1 MEGGGT
7 FRLSF
12 ILLSALSLVQQEVA
26 AEEQIVLASEA
37 LTSYMKAY
45 LNHYRSQKEGLETEN
60 EGEEELRSKDG
71 KKEDYDEGFL
81 DYYYD
86 IGTSE
91 ETMPNVNWTML
102 KPRHPLVKPWRPN
115 APLPHRI
122 MGQIIENNLLDNNL
136 EEEFPGFKR
145 GFRPSLAGQCGQ
157 PGPSQQI
164 VGGEEA
170 TAHSFPWMAALFVDG
185 KYFCGGSLISE
196 EWVLTAAH
204 CVDGEATEVRV
215 LLGAHNIR
223 IGSEAGRTER
233 TTMMF
238 FTHPEYDASLLQ
250 NDIALVHLGDP
261 VEFSN
266 SIRPVCLPTHSD
278 AGDSLAGLEVLASG
292 WGRPKDNATGIS
304 PVLRE
309 VSVTT
314 IDNLTCASQYP
325 TVVTKK
331 ILCISGLN
339 GRSTC
344 KGDSGGPLH
353 LINQGV
359 FTQVGVTSFGSVFG
373 CEVNMH
379 AGFTRTAAYLQWI
392 ETQTGIMVEPRPDI
406 LLNYLSYQTTIRQ
419 TW

>member
-7 FRLSF
+7 FLLSA
-12 ILLSALSLVQQEVA
+12 ILLSALSLVQQEVV
-26 AEEQIVLASEA
+26 AEEQMVLASEA

-60 EGEEELRSKDG
+60 EGQEELRSNKGG

-185 KYFCGGSLISE
+185 K
-196 EWVLTAAH
+196 
-204 CVDGEATEVRV
+204 VRV
-215 LLGAHNIR
+215 LLGAH
-223 IGSEAGRTER
+223 
-233 TTMMF
+233 
-238 FTHPEYDASLLQ
+238 
-250 NDIALVHLGDP
+250 
-261 VEFSN
+261 
-266 SIRPVCLPTHSD
+266 
-278 AGDSLAGLEVLASG
+278 
-292 WGRPKDNATGIS
+292 
-304 PVLRE
+304 
-309 VSVTT
+309 
-314 IDNLTCASQYP
+314 
-325 TVVTKK
+325 
-331 ILCISGLN
+331 
-339 GRSTC
+339 
-344 KGDSGGPLH
+344 
-353 LINQGV
+353 
-359 FTQVGVTSFGSVFG
+359 
-373 CEVNMH
+373 
-379 AGFTRTAAYLQWI
+379 
-392 ETQTGIMVEPRPDI
+392 
-406 LLNYLSYQTTIRQ
+406 
-419 TW
+419 